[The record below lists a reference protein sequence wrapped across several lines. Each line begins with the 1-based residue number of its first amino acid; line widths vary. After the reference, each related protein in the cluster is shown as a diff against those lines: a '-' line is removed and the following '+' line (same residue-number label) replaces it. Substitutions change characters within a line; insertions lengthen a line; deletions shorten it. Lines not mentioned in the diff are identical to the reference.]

1 MNINLFGYKCR
12 LEMMIAFVVLGMVI
26 GCSLYCNCS
35 REGLENKGSDINDS
49 IGDGNQS
56 SWENKANDYADKM
69 NHDNKLDRHSTY
81 TGTPVPLQEGELFF
95 FSEND
100 FKPECCGASY
110 SSSTGCACTSQE
122 QIDYLNTRGGNRT
135 APSQF

>member
-1 MNINLFGYKCR
+1 MAV
-12 LEMMIAFVVLGMVI
+12 AFVVLGMI
-26 GCSLYCNCS
+26 LGCSLYCNCL
-35 REGLENKGSDINDS
+35 REGLENQGSDINQS
-49 IGDGNQS
+49 IGDGNSS

-69 NHDNKLDRHSTY
+69 GNDDDANRHSTY

>member
-12 LEMMIAFVVLGMVI
+12 LELAIAFVVLGMII

-35 REGLENKGSDINDS
+35 REGLENQGSDINQS
-49 IGDGNQS
+49 IGDGNS
-56 SWENKANDYADKM
+56 ASWESKANDYADKM
-69 NHDNKLDRHSTY
+69 NNDDRANRHSTY